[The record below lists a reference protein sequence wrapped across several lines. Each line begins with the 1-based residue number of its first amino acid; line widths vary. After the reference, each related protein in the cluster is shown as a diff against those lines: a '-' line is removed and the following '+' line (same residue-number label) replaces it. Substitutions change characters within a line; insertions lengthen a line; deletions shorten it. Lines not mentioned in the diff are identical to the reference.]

1 MNRCFCISKKF
12 FSPENKLSSVKK
24 FSLPMLSIVLII
36 STLVISYSLLS
47 STSSG
52 QHIKT
57 AGSESQFKVDIA
69 YSYAGRWTAN
79 SSYTDSENRQMSLVS
94 LYPSITILN
103 ITRLPGVN
111 IPSCDVIVE
120 IYDLTLTTNT
130 GQLEKFAY
138 AIGTNHSSSF
148 TPFKMQ
154 SVISHISDLVD
165 KTVYRGGWEVTIRP
179 NWTENTSFMTNTI
192 GSACIYSSHNS
203 TLGLW
208 DAGTPNI
215 VSIVV
220 NRIGYLTIKDDSVI
234 AYKDTVTN
242 TAVATQLRSHE
253 EGFLYNTIVPAEK
266 LPQTNLFA
274 PNAKN
279 QPIS

>member
-1 MNRCFCISKKF
+1 MSKKI
-12 FSPENKLSSVKK
+12 FSRENKLSPLKTY
-24 FSLPMLSIVLII
+24 SLPMLSIVLII
-36 STLVISYSLLS
+36 STLIISYSLLS
-47 STSSG
+47 PTSSG
-52 QHIKT
+52 QLIKT
-57 AGSESQFKVDIA
+57 AGSESQFKVDLA

-79 SSYTDSENRQMSLVS
+79 SSYFDSENRQMSLVS

-103 ITRLPGVN
+103 VTRLSGVN

-138 AIGTNHSSSF
+138 AIGTNYSSTF
-148 TPFKMQ
+148 TSSKMQ
-154 SVISHISDLVD
+154 SVMSHINDLVD

-203 TLGLW
+203 TSGLW

-215 VSIVV
+215 ISIAV
-220 NRIGYLTIKDDSVI
+220 NRIGYLTMKDDSLM

-242 TAVATQLRSHE
+242 TAVATQLRNHE
-253 EGFLYNTIVPAEK
+253 EGFLYNSIVPAEK

>member
-1 MNRCFCISKKF
+1 MSKKF

-47 STSSG
+47 PTSSG
-52 QHIKT
+52 QLIKT
-57 AGSESQFKVDIA
+57 AGSESQFKVDLA
-69 YSYAGRWTAN
+69 YSYTGRWTAN
-79 SSYTDSENRQMSLVS
+79 SSYVDSENRQMSLVS
-94 LYPSITILN
+94 LYPSVTILN
-103 ITRLPGVN
+103 ITRLPAVN
-111 IPSCDVIVE
+111 MPSCDVMLE

-130 GQLEKFAY
+130 GLFEKFAY
-138 AIGTNHSSSF
+138 GIGTNYTSSY

-154 SVISHISDLVD
+154 SVMSHIDDLVD
-165 KTVYRGGWEVTIRP
+165 KTVYRGGWEALVRP

-203 TLGLW
+203 SLGLW
-208 DAGTPNI
+208 SDGTPNI
-215 VSIVV
+215 VSIAV
-220 NRIGYLTIKDDSVI
+220 NRIGYLTMTDDSVM
-234 AYKDTVTN
+234 AYKDIVTN
-242 TAVATQLRSHE
+242 TAVAKQLYNRE
-253 EGFLYNTIVPAEK
+253 EGFLYNAIVPAEE